1 MRMWEKGFL
10 VRYGGDTI
18 QLAPMFVM
26 ERADMESLIG
36 ALAESVEE
44 VA

>member
-1 MRMWEKGFL
+1 MKMWEKGFL

-26 ERADMESLIG
+26 ERPEMASLIG
-36 ALAESVEE
+36 ALADSLRELG
-44 VA
+44 